1 MATPEPPKRR
11 NTELG
16 LLIAA
21 WFVLV
26 CGAAL
31 AGLELTETVPLELG
45 AVVAVLGAVA
55 LAAHAVLRR
64 IAPWADPLILP
75 VAVLLNGIG
84 LTVIWALHQ
93 SNETNGSPLKQLLW
107 SALGV
112 LSAIAVLAAVREPR
126 RLQRYPYLMA
136 VAAIVLIALPI
147 TPVIG
152 LEIYGARRWIGIG
165 GLTVQPS
172 EFAKIVGVVFLASYL
187 VNKRDV
193 LSVAVRRVMIGRIK
207 VFSIPRLR
215 DTGPVVAAWL
225 AAILLLV
232 GTKDLGTSLLLFA
245 LFLSMLYAATQR
257 KSWVAIGL
265 VLFAVGAT
273 IASTVFWHVQ
283 RRVDIW
289 LDPFDPELYNEH
301 NGSYQVVQGLFAL
314 ADGGITGTGFVEGRS
329 AQIFAADS
337 DYILVSIGEKLGLA
351 GLGAVIAL
359 LALLVQRGYQVALA
373 SRDPAVKMMASGF
386 AFLLAFQTFVVLG
399 GVTRLIPLTGM
410 TTPLLSAGGSAL
422 LSNWIIV
429 GLWLRMSDTARRPAQ
444 STLQSEGLT
453 QEIALR

>member
-1 MATPEPPKRR
+1 MTTPEPPRRR

-16 LLIAA
+16 LLVAA
-21 WFVLV
+21 LFVLV
-26 CGAAL
+26 VGAAA
-31 AGLELTETVPLELG
+31 AGLESKGSVPP
-45 AVVAVLGAVA
+45 A
-55 LAAHAVLRR
+55 LAAIVVVLGTLAFAAHGVLRR
-64 IAPWADPLILP
+64 AAPWADPLILP

-93 SNETNGSPLKQLLW
+93 NNGGNGSPLKQLLW
-107 SALGV
+107 SALGILAAV
-112 LSAIAVLAAVREPR
+112 AVLAAVRDPR

-136 VAAIVLIALPI
+136 VAAIVLIAIPI
-147 TPVIG
+147 APVIG

-172 EFAKIVGVVFLASYL
+172 EFAKITGVVFLASYL
-187 VNKRDV
+187 VNKREV
-193 LSVAVRRVMIGRIK
+193 LSVAVRRVTIGRVK

-215 DTGPVVAAWL
+215 DTGPVVSAWL

-245 LFLSMLYAATQR
+245 LFLSMLYVATQR

-265 VLFAVGAT
+265 VLFAIGAT
-273 IASTVFWHVQ
+273 IASTVFWHVRQ
-283 RRVDIW
+283 RVDIW
-289 LDPFDPELYNEH
+289 LAPFDPEVYRSPD
-301 NGSYQVVQGLFAL
+301 GSHQVVQGLFAL

-329 AQIFAADS
+329 ARIFAADS

-351 GLGAVIAL
+351 GLSAVVVL
-359 LALLVQRGYQVALA
+359 LALLVERGYRVALA

-429 GLWLRMSDTARRPAQ
+429 GLWLRMSDTARRPARP
-444 STLQSEGLT
+444 TLQSEGLT